1 MIVHLV
7 DGTYELFRHF
17 FGARRGNKGV
27 DLPHAAV
34 LGVLNTILQMI
45 EGGGDHIGVATD
57 HVIESFRND
66 LWPGYKTGAG
76 IDRVLWSQF
85 HPLEDALGLMGVA
98 TWPMV
103 ELEADDGLASAA
115 AIASRDPAVLKVCI
129 WTSDKDLTQCV
140 VDDRVVQVDRK
151 SGFIRNAAA
160 VREKFGVAPHLIPD
174 YLALVG
180 DKADGFPGIPG
191 FGPRSAA
198 TVLNRHGHIVDMPA
212 ADDPGVPDSGR
223 SLLKRIHDTHEL
235 ALLFLELATLRTDA
249 PLFDTA
255 ADIRWRGPQ
264 PGFDALMLKMDGQRV
279 LERAHRAAEHAAEHK
294 DGTGF
299 AQSAR
304 KQQKGGGE

>member
-17 FGARRGNKGV
+17 FGARRGNKGE
-27 DLPHAAV
+27 DLPFAAV
-34 LGVLNTILQMI
+34 LGVLNTALQMI
-45 EGGGDHIGVATD
+45 EGGAEHIGVATD

-76 IDRVLWSQF
+76 IERVLWSQF
-85 HPLEDALGLMGVA
+85 HPLEEALDLMGVA
-98 TWPMV
+98 VWPMV

-115 AIASRDPAVLKVCI
+115 AIAGRDRAVQKICI

-140 VDDRVVQVDRK
+140 VDDRIVQVDRK

-160 VREKFGVAPHLIPD
+160 VREKFGVDPHLIPD

-198 TVLNRHGHIVDMPA
+198 TVLNRHGHIRDMPA
-212 ADDPGVPDSGR
+212 ADSDLVPDNGR
-223 SLLKRIHDTHEL
+223 SLVRRIHENYEL
-235 ALLFLELATLRTDA
+235 ALLFVELATLRTDA
-249 PLFDTA
+249 PLFRSVEEL
-255 ADIRWRGPQ
+255 RWRGPQ
-264 PGFDALMLKMDGQRV
+264 PGFEKIMERMGGQRV
-279 LERAHRAAEHAAEHK
+279 LERAVRAAARTAS
-294 DGTGF
+294 GTGL
-299 AQSAR
+299 AQSRR
-304 KQQKGGGE
+304 KPAKGGGA